1 MSKFIVGLTGG
12 IGSGK
17 TAVSTIF
24 QELGVDVIDADI
36 CSRVVVE
43 KGKPALEQIAKHF
56 GREVLLPDG
65 SLDRAKL
72 RARIF
77 QDASEKQWLEKLLH
91 PLIFNEMLGQLNDAR
106 SPYAILVSP
115 LLSETGQN
123 ALCHRVLVVD
133 ADESDQLNRTMIRD
147 NNSQQQVESM
157 IKSQIS
163 RQDRL
168 KLADDIILNNGTLD
182 DLKQHVI
189 KLHERYLGLSAGS
202 MS

>member
-1 MSKFIVGLTGG
+1 MSKFVIGLTGG

-24 QELGVDVIDADI
+24 QELGIDVIDADI

-43 KGKPALEQIAKHF
+43 KGKPALGEIATHF
-56 GREVLLPDG
+56 GSEILLPDG
-65 SLDRAKL
+65 NLDRAKL

-77 QDASEKQWLEKLLH
+77 QNVAEKQWLEKLLH
-91 PLIFNEMLGQLNDAR
+91 PLIFNEMLKQLDDAR

-123 ALCHRVLVVD
+123 GLCNRVLVVD
-133 ADESDQLNRTMIRD
+133 AEESDQLSRTMVRD

-168 KLADDIILNNGTLD
+168 KLADDVILNNGTLD
-182 DLKQHVI
+182 DLKKKVAS
-189 KLHERYLGLSAGS
+189 LHEQYLKLSAGK
-202 MS
+202 MR